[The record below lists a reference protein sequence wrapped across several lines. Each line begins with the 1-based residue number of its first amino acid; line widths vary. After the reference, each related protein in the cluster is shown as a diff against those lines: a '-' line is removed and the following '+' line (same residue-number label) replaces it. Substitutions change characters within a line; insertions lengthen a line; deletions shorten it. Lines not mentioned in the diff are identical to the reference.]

1 MISARQ
7 MMRGDSLRPL
17 TEGRARQAA
26 SAAAVIAQMGAP
38 EVTASDWDRAMEAM
52 VRFDEA
58 NRERRR
64 DAQRRRR
71 LRDFGVMD

>member
-1 MISARQ
+1 MITARQ
-7 MMRGDSLRPL
+7 MMRGDSLRPVAY
-17 TEGRARQAA
+17 GRARQVA
-26 SAAAVIAQMGAP
+26 SVAAVIAQIGPP
-38 EVTASDWDRAMEAM
+38 EVTASDWDRAMEAV